1 MWYYLPYEWE
11 IAGPVAAGSFGT
23 QNIFVS
29 EKTLFFPNKI
39 RAPCPDPFFLPYKV
53 LQ

>member
-1 MWYYLPYEWE
+1 MWYDLPYEWE

-29 EKTLFFPNKI
+29 EKTLFFPKQNQST
-39 RAPCPDPFFLPYKV
+39 LP
-53 LQ
+53 